1 MPCSETSPANDVN
14 MLSDGNTSQ
23 NIRNCRMGE
32 LPFVP
37 GVTPKVSGYGRMHAA
52 SIRPTA
58 ISVSQATNRP
68 ESAIR
73 ARRDRAC
80 SSTRAT
86 HTNATAH
93 ARAMP

>member
-37 GVTPKVSGYGRMHAA
+37 GVTPKASGYGRMRPDLAQLHAVL
-52 SIRPTA
+52 IMCLLIHVPINQTKN
-58 ISVSQATNRP
+58 V
-68 ESAIR
+68 
-73 ARRDRAC
+73 
-80 SSTRAT
+80 
-86 HTNATAH
+86 
-93 ARAMP
+93 